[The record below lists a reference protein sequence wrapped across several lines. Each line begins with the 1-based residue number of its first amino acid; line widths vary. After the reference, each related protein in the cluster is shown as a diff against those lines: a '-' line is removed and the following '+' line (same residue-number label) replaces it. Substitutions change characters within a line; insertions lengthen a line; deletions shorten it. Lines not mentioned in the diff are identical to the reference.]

1 MNYFENLEN
10 LSLNELRELRTKI
23 DSIYTLK
30 LKMASIVNAD
40 NLTVG
45 VEVKYVGGT
54 NKIKGETFI
63 VEKIKQVNALCKSTI
78 TGVRWNIKLANLQT
92 I

>member
-1 MNYFENLEN
+1 MKTFENLEN
-10 LSLNELRELRTKI
+10 LSLDELRELRTKI
-23 DSIYTLK
+23 DAIYTLK
-30 LKMASIVNAD
+30 LKMASIINAD

-63 VEKIKQVNALCKSTI
+63 VQKIKQVNALCKSTVN
-78 TGVRWNIKLANLQT
+78 GALWNIKLANLQT
-92 I
+92 V

>member
-1 MNYFENLEN
+1 MKTFENLEN
-10 LSLNELRELRTKI
+10 LSLYELRELRTKI
-23 DSIYTLK
+23 DAIYTLK
-30 LKMASIVNAD
+30 LKMASIINAD

-63 VEKIKQVNALCKSTI
+63 VQKIKQVNALCKSTVN
-78 TGVRWNIKLANLQT
+78 GALWNIKLANLQT
-92 I
+92 V